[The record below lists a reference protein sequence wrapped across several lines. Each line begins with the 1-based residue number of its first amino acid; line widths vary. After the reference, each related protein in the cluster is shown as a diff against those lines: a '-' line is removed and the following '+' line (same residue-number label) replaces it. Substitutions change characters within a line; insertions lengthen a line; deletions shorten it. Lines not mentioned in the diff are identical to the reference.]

1 MSRTTIILIAA
12 FIFIAALITGTF
24 AFAQDA
30 PAIAPSS
37 ALYDIW
43 TIVQPIVVLVVST
56 VGPVLAAWISARLI
70 ALLKVKDDAAK
81 LEIEQK
87 LREALHQSAEN
98 AVAYAK
104 ARLSKGATS
113 FAREAVINT
122 ALDYVK
128 EKNPDALEKLKV
140 SEPALADIIIAKI
153 GKAEAA
159 GG

>member
-1 MSRTTIILIAA
+1 MSRTNIILIAA
-12 FIFIAALITGTF
+12 LVFIVALIYGTL

-30 PAIAPSS
+30 PVIAPSS

-98 AVAYAK
+98 AVAYAE
-104 ARLSKGATS
+104 AQLSKGAVS
-113 FAREAVINT
+113 FAREAVINA

-128 EKNPDALEKLKV
+128 EKNPDTLAKLKV

-153 GKAEAA
+153 GRADAA